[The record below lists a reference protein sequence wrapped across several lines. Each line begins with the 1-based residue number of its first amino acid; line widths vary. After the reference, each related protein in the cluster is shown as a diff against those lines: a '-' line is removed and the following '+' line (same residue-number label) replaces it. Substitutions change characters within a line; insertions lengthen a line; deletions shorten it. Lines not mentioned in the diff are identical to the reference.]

1 MLNNLTKLIKL
12 ELDLTNNLIE
22 NNAEII
28 IENNISKL
36 NKLTSLEL
44 DFGNNNIIGE

>member
-22 NNAEII
+22 DVSGIT

-36 NKLTSLEL
+36 KSLTSLIL
-44 DFGNNNIIGE
+44 DFGNNNIVG